1 VWAVADSCFNNMFKM
16 KMDQCAV
23 ISGESGAGKTESAKL
38 VIKHIIRLCEEKG
51 GSSGLEKQ
59 IIDISPILEAFGNA
73 QTTMN
78 DNSSRFGKYTRLL
91 FNEGGQVMGAQLS
104 EYVVPCPRS
113 LWLAR
118 SLTFR
123 CAGSGCGR
131 E

>member
-1 VWAVADSCFNNMFKM
+1 M

-38 VIKHIIRLCEEKG
+38 VIKHIIRLCEQKG
-51 GSSGLEKQ
+51 GASGLEKQ
-59 IIDISPILEAFGNA
+59 IIDVSPILEAFGNA

-104 EYVVPCPRS
+104 EYVVPLHRNGVEFVSFVLMVARTCL
-113 LWLAR
+113 LWGGAVQTRDCSHL
-118 SLTFR
+118 
-123 CAGSGCGR
+123 
-131 E
+131 